1 MEEEEARRE
10 EEEAKKEEEEEAK
23 WREDYEKWQ
32 AKQAKMGPG
41 KKSRKSQAPP
51 PPPKKKEKG
60 KGGAGGGAGKKK
72 YKKKAPYTFYKGS
85 PQPLLRPNPLARHSA
100 IPTAEHPSNH
110 FPLVAKFRFVSSHL
124 SGFWHGGQ
132 E

>member
-10 EEEAKKEEEEEAK
+10 EEEAKREEEEEEK
-23 WREDYEKWQ
+23 WREDYGKWQ
-32 AKQAKMGPG
+32 AKQAKLGPG
-41 KKSRKSQAPP
+41 KKSRKSVPP
-51 PPPKKKEKG
+51 PPQPKKKEKKDKG
-60 KGGAGGGAGKKK
+60 KGGGKKK
-72 YKKKAPYTFYKGS
+72 YKKKAPYTFYQGS
-85 PQPLLRPNPLARHSA
+85 PQPLVRPNALARHSA
-100 IPTAEHPSNH
+100 VPNAEHPSNH